1 MYMTERIENYV
12 QCRLWNT
19 EVLDGRNNE
28 FFLHESTKNVDLIS
42 QREIEQQALSILYMF
57 IVHLPARVTI
67 TTISRV

>member
-1 MYMTERIENYV
+1 MYSADFGIQKCWMAETMN
-12 QCRLWNT
+12 
-19 EVLDGRNNE
+19 

-67 TTISRV
+67 TTISCV